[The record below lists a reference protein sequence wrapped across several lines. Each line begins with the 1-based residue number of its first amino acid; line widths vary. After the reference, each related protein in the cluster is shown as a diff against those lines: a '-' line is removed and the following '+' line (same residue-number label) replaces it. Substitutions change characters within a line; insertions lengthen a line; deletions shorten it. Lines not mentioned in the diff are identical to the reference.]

1 MNYTHLHTITNFTFL
16 TGASHPQEMVE
27 RAAELGYTA
36 IAITDE
42 CSLAGIVKA
51 FAAAQRCGIELIIG
65 SRFLLSNGITL
76 IAIAP
81 TRAAYAELSGFI
93 TLARRRADKGS
104 YEAHLDDLRFRLQNC
119 LLIWLC
125 DPITTNNE
133 QTIQLHADYL
143 TRAFKDRLWL
153 GVSHQLHSG
162 EQQHFEGWQQLG
174 KQWGI
179 SLIAAGNA
187 LMHSSKRKMLLDS
200 LTAIRLNIQVQ
211 HLGTQ
216 TLANSEAYL
225 KTLGQLEKLYP
236 PALLEE
242 TERVRELCIFSM
254 EELKYQYPQ
263 ELVPSGF
270 SPSQYLRHLVQEG
283 TQRRYPQGIPEHIP
297 RIIEKELQLIEEESY
312 EYFFLTVYDI
322 IVFAKSQDIL
332 HQGRGS
338 AANSVVCYC
347 LGITEIDPDKINVL
361 FERFISK
368 ERKEPPD
375 IDVDFEHERRE
386 EIIQY
391 IYKKYGRE
399 HAALAAT
406 VITYRRRSAVRDL
419 GKVLGFD
426 PVFISHLAS
435 SIAWWDQR
443 AEWEQ
448 RLTRLNKQLQESNP
462 AFSPPSLSTL
472 HLFFYLVNE
481 LMGFPRHLSQ
491 HVGGFVI
498 ARERISDLVPIENAS
513 MPERTIIQWDKED
526 LETMRLLKVDVLA
539 LGMLTA
545 LRKTLRIIQTYQPG
559 IQQLSDI
566 PNDEE
571 HEDVKATYKM
581 LRMAD
586 SIGVF
591 QVESRAQM
599 SMLPRLRPEKFYHL
613 VIQIAIVRP
622 GPIQGGMVHP
632 FLQRRNKKEEITYEH
647 DDLIPVL
654 ERTLGVPIFQ
664 EQAIKLAMV
673 AAGFSGG
680 KADELRRAM
689 ASWGKNST
697 LENFEKDFID
707 GMLQRHYSLDFAVRL
722 FDQIKGFGGYGFPE
736 SHSASFALL
745 CYASS
750 WCKRHHP
757 AAFYCAL
764 LNSQP
769 MGFYSPSQLI
779 QDAKRHG
786 VMVLPVDI
794 NCSVYDNQLEKITT
808 NHLHSEYFPNPQ
820 PLLAVRLGF
829 SQISSLDTTAAQGI
843 ERWRGNKPFTSL
855 ENLSRRTP
863 LTAADLGHL
872 AAADAFVRLAGNRHE
887 SRWQAAAIKPH
898 LSLLEDTED
907 QQDLLTMPAP
917 SIEKDMFDDYSSLG
931 LSLRAHP
938 MALLRNQSPFNR
950 CKTQREL
957 ASVGHGRFVRVAGLV
972 TGRQRPGTAKGS
984 MFVTLEDET
993 GNINVIVWQQTQA
1006 HFREPLLNAQLLLIK
1021 GVLEI
1026 NATDSETPV
1035 IHLVAGHLQDYTHCL
1050 QSLNINSRDFH

>member
-27 RAAELGYTA
+27 RAAELGYSA

-51 FAAAQRCGIELIIG
+51 YATAKIHDITVIIG
-65 SRFLLSNGITL
+65 SRFLLSNGITV
-76 IAIAP
+76 IALAP
-81 TRAAYAELSGFI
+81 TRVAYTELSGFI

-104 YEAHLDDLRFRLQNC
+104 YEAHLEDLRFRLQHC

-125 DPITTNNE
+125 EPITDDNE
-133 QTIQLHADYL
+133 GTIHLHADYL
-143 TRAFKDRLWL
+143 TRAFKDRLWI
-153 GVSHQLHSG
+153 GINHQLQSG
-162 EQQHFEGWQQLG
+162 EQQHFERWQQLG
-174 KQWGI
+174 KTFAI
-179 SLIAAGNA
+179 PLVAAGQA
-187 LMHSSKRKMLLDS
+187 FMHSSKRKMLLDC
-200 LTAIRLNIQVQ
+200 LTAIRLNTPLQQ
-211 HLGTQ
+211 LGTQ
-216 TLANSEAYL
+216 TSSNSETYL

-236 PALLEE
+236 PALLQE
-242 TERVRELCIFSM
+242 TEKIQQLCERFMHELQ
-254 EELKYQYPQ
+254 YQYPQ
-263 ELVPSGF
+263 ELIPVGF
-270 SPSQYLRHLVQEG
+270 SSDQYLRHLVKKGAEH
-283 TQRRYPQGIPEHIP
+283 RYPCGVPDAITQ
-297 RIIEKELQLIEEESY
+297 IIEKELELIIEEKY
-312 EYFFLTVYDI
+312 EFFFITVYDI
-322 IVFAKSQDIL
+322 VEYARSQDIL
-332 HQGRGS
+332 CQGRGS

-347 LGITEIDPDKINVL
+347 LGITEIEPGKINVL

-368 ERKEPPD
+368 ERNEPPD

-391 IYKKYGRE
+391 IYQKYGRE
-399 HAALAAT
+399 RAALAAT

-419 GKVLGFD
+419 GKALGFD
-426 PVFISHLAS
+426 QTYIAHLAS
-435 SIAWWDQR
+435 SIAWWDER
-443 AEWEQ
+443 KEWEQ
-448 RLTRLNKQLQESNP
+448 RLSHLNEKLQKNDSS
-462 AFSPPSLSTL
+462 FLPPSL
-472 HLFFYLVNE
+472 HMMQLFFYLVNE

-498 ARERISDLVPIENAS
+498 AQDRISDLVPIENAS

-526 LETMRLLKVDVLA
+526 LETMKLLKVDVLA

-545 LRKTLRIIQTYQPG
+545 LQKTLKIINAYQPD
-559 IQQLSDI
+559 IRQLSDI
-566 PNDEE
+566 PKDEE
-571 HEDVKATYKM
+571 RQDVKDTYKM

-586 SIGVF
+586 SVGIF

-599 SMLPRLRPEKFYHL
+599 SMLPRLKPDTFYHL

-632 FLQRRNKKEEITYEH
+632 YLQRRNGKEEVTYEH
-647 DDLIPVL
+647 EDLKPVL
-654 ERTLGVPIFQ
+654 QSTLGVPIFQ

-680 KADELRRAM
+680 RADELRRSM
-689 ASWGKNST
+689 ASWGKNSNLIT
-697 LENFEKDFID
+697 FEKEFID
-707 GMLQRHYSLDFAVRL
+707 GMLARNYSLDLAQRL
-722 FDQIKGFGGYGFPE
+722 FNQIKGFGGYGFPE

-786 VMVLPVDI
+786 VMVLPVEI
-794 NCSVYDNQLEKITT
+794 NHSIYDNKLEKITS
-808 NHLHSEYFPNPQ
+808 NNLSSDYFPNPQ
-820 PLLAVRLGF
+820 PLLAIRLGF
-829 SQISSLDTTAAQGI
+829 SQISSLDINAAQNI
-843 ERWRGNKPFTSL
+843 EHWRGNKPFTSL

-863 LTAADLGHL
+863 LTATDLGYL
-872 AAADAFVRLAGNRHE
+872 AAADAFAQLTGNRHE

-898 LSLLEDTED
+898 ISLLENSEH

-917 SIEKDMFDDYSSLG
+917 SLEKDMTDDYQSLG

-938 MALLRNQSPFNR
+938 MALLRNQPPFNR
-950 CKTQREL
+950 CKTYREL

-972 TGRQRPGTAKGS
+972 TGRQRPGSANGT

-993 GNINVIVWQQTQA
+993 GNTNVVVWQKTQT
-1006 HFREPLLNAQLLLIK
+1006 HFREPLLNAQLLVIK

-1026 NATDSETPV
+1026 NIDKTETPV
-1035 IHLVAGHLQDYTHCL
+1035 IHVVAGHLEDYTHCL
-1050 QSLNINSRDFH
+1050 NTLSVNSRDFH

>member
-1 MNYTHLHTITNFTFL
+1 MYYTHLHTITNFTFL

-27 RAAELGYTA
+27 RAAELGYSA

-42 CSLAGIVKA
+42 CSLAGVVKA
-51 FAAAQRCGIELIIG
+51 FSAAQHCGIELIIG
-65 SRFLLSNGITL
+65 SHFLLSNGITL

-81 TRAAYAELSGFI
+81 SRIAYAELSGFI

-104 YEAHLDDLRFRLQNC
+104 YEAHLEDLRFRLQHC
-119 LLIWLC
+119 LIIWLC
-125 DPITTNNE
+125 DPINDNNE
-133 QTIQLHADYL
+133 STIQLHADYL

-162 EQQHFEGWQQLG
+162 EQQQFERWQQLG
-174 KQWGI
+174 KEWGI
-179 SLIAAGNA
+179 PLVAAGKA
-187 LMHSSKRKMLLDS
+187 LMHSSKRKILLDS
-200 LTAIRLNIQVQ
+200 LTAIRLNTEVAQ
-211 HLGTQ
+211 LGTQ
-216 TLANSEAYL
+216 TRANSEAYL

-242 TERVRELCIFSM
+242 TQRIQELCIFSM

-263 ELVPSGF
+263 ELVPTGF
-270 SPSQYLRHLVQEG
+270 TPGQYLRHLVQKG
-283 TQRRYPQGIPEHIP
+283 AHRRYRQGPPDNIN
-297 RIIEKELQLIEEESY
+297 RIIEKELQLIEEEGY

-322 IVFAKSQDIL
+322 IEFAQAQDIL
-332 HQGRGS
+332 YQGRGS

-391 IYKKYGRE
+391 IYTKYGRE

-419 GKVLGFD
+419 GKALGFD
-426 PVFISHLAS
+426 PVFITHLAS

-443 AEWEQ
+443 DEWEQ
-448 RLTRLNKQLQESNP
+448 RLTRLNQQLQESNP
-462 AFSPPSLSTL
+462 AFSPPPLPTL
-472 HLFFYLVNE
+472 YLFFNLVNE

-526 LETMRLLKVDVLA
+526 LETMALLKVDVLA

-545 LRKTLRIIQTYQPG
+545 LRKTLRIIQTYQPR

-566 PNDEE
+566 PKDEQ
-571 HEDVKATYKM
+571 HEEVKATYKM

-599 SMLPRLRPEKFYHL
+599 SMLPRLKPEQFYDL

-632 FLQRRNKKEEITYEH
+632 YLQRRNKKEPVTYEH
-647 DDLIPVL
+647 DDLKPVL
-654 ERTLGVPIFQ
+654 NRTLGVPIFQ

-697 LENFEKDFID
+697 LENFEKDFIE
-707 GMLQRHYSLDFAVRL
+707 GMLARNYSLDFAIRL

-779 QDAKRHG
+779 QDARRHG
-786 VMVLPVDI
+786 IMVLPVDI
-794 NCSVYDNQLEKITT
+794 NRSGYDNQLEKIAANNLPT
-808 NHLHSEYFPNPQ
+808 EFFPNPQ
-820 PLLAVRLGF
+820 PLFAIRLGF
-829 SQISSLDTTAAQGI
+829 CQISSLNINAAQNI
-843 ERWRGNKPFTSL
+843 ERWRGSKPFTSL
-855 ENLSRRTP
+855 EDLSRRTP
-863 LTAADLGHL
+863 LTATDLGQL
-872 AAADAFVRLAGNRHE
+872 AAADAFAQLTGNRHE
-887 SRWQAAAIKPH
+887 SRWQAAALKPYI
-898 LSLLEDTED
+898 SLLENTE
-907 QQDLLTMPAP
+907 QQHDLLSMPAP
-917 SIEKDMFDDYSSLG
+917 SLEKDMYDDYISLG
-931 LSLRAHP
+931 LSLRTHP

-950 CKTQREL
+950 CKTHREL

-993 GNINVIVWQQTQA
+993 GNINVIVWQQTQV
-1006 HFREPLLNAQLLLIK
+1006 HFREPLLNAQLLVIK

-1035 IHLVAGHLQDYTHCL
+1035 VHLVAGHLADYTHCL
-1050 QSLNINSRDFH
+1050 KNLTVDSRDFH